1 MGNEPDKIAPVEP
14 ASLEPAPVETAPIE
28 TGSVDMVAYRAR
40 QKARNRAMGLVLGA
54 LVVLFFAITIV
65 KLGIQA
71 SHPH

>member
-1 MGNEPDKIAPVEP
+1 MGDEPDKIAPVEP
-14 ASLEPAPVETAPIE
+14 APVETATIE
-28 TGSVDMVAYRAR
+28 PGSVDMVAYRAR